1 MPKIRLHNDDWG
13 IETQRFVCEPT
24 SDRGLRIPFFQ
35 NTKRSLVTA
44 DFELDLGLSG
54 APTIAHGGVALAI
67 LDEAMAWACISIA
80 HQWAVTSEISTRF
93 HRPIYVDKPYR
104 VEAAVVDRDE
114 SMLRCSATILD
125 HRDTNRVEATASFT
139 MLGEAQ
145 AVRFGADEILDEHGD
160 YLRAD

>member
-1 MPKIRLHNDDWG
+1 MRANERPRVTNP
-13 IETQRFVCEPT
+13 V
-24 SDRGLRIPFFQ
+24 FQ

-44 DFELDLGLSG
+44 DFELDLGFSG
-54 APTIAHGGVALAI
+54 APTVAQGGVALAI
-67 LDEAMAWACISIA
+67 LDEAMAWAWAWAWAIA
-80 HQWAVTSEISTRF
+80 HEWAVTSEISTRF